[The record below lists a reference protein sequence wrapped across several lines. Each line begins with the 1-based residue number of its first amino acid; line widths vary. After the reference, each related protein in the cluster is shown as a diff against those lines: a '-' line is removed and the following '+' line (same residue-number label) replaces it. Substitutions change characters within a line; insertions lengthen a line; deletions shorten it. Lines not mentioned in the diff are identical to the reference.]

1 MSLIGKHSN
10 IHVISHSRGLIS
22 INALRRIE
30 NLVGEPIH
38 TMFDYMCG
46 VSTGAVIAAMLGKYA
61 LKIQSYFFFGF
72 FRCI

>member
-1 MSLIGKHSN
+1 LIF
-10 IHVISHSRGLIS
+10 IFHSRGLIS

-46 VSTGAVIAAMLGKYA
+46 VSTGAVITAMLGKYA
-61 LKIQSYFFFGF
+61 Y
-72 FRCI
+72 